1 MDRCALRTSDGAV
14 LAVDTSTARSWWFA
28 VGTGLVA
35 PLVAWLA
42 HRVAGLGLELGGARD
57 VLVFLLAAPLLEEW
71 VFRQGLQQALSR
83 RWGWTHR
90 ANLVA
95 SAAFVA
101 LHAPTAGLWAVLWI
115 VPSLAL
121 GEVWRR
127 HRRLGLNVAMHA
139 WFNACLWWMSA

>member
-1 MDRCALRTSDGAV
+1 MDRRAPPVADGAGPI
-14 LAVDTSTARSWWFA
+14 ADPRGARHGWFA
-28 VGTGLVA
+28 VGVALAA
-35 PLVAWLA
+35 PLSAWIA
-42 HRVAGLGLELGGARD
+42 HRFAGLGLDLEGARD
-57 VLVFLLAAPLLEEW
+57 ALVFLLLAPLLEEW
-71 VFRQGLQQALSR
+71 IFRHGLQQALSR
-83 RWGWTHR
+83 RWGAAHR

-95 SAAFVA
+95 SIAFVA